1 MDEPLLTSLCS
12 ICYIDPP
19 KYTCPR
25 CLAETCSL
33 TCSKRHKIWSSC
45 NGIRDPTVY
54 KPISEVAT
62 PAGIDHDYNF
72 IHSIEHGISR
82 SEKVLIEDLGL
93 VSREEL
99 NRARNGESEELWN
112 KRHKR
117 NNEPGEFCIQ
127 RETQE
132 RNIQILKAPKGM
144 RRSKENTT
152 TWNRKRKTI
161 DWQVEWFHHK
171 PGSERLLHKVWGNR
185 PISDQY
191 DMICEEERR
200 MKMTAEERRDL
211 KKRKAEETK
220 IRAIKRLKADSENN
234 FYSPPTFFQD
244 AQTTTWSLKLEHVL
258 ISDCIREDPILDSTS
273 RKYKFYIHRPL
284 TPASF
289 PKVIALVDPKKSL
302 TEILTDR
309 TIVEYPSIYV
319 FDVETSSLP
328 DEFMLEKDYLEITS
342 QKSPDRIS
350 KNCIQKTIHEATSTI
365 PNNSP
370 ESSSDTSDSSSRS
383 STDEEDIE
391 NDVD

>member
-1 MDEPLLTSLCS
+1 MGTNLFNDEPLLTSLCS

-33 TCSKRHKIWSSC
+33 PCSKRHKIWSSC

-72 IHSIEHGISR
+72 IHSIEH
-82 SEKVLIEDLGL
+82 EDLGL

-99 NRARNGESEELWN
+99 NRARNGENEELWN
-112 KRHKR
+112 KKHKR

-127 RETQE
+127 RVTQE

-144 RRSKENTT
+144 RRNKENTT

-161 DWQVEWFHHK
+161 DWQVEWFYHK

-191 DMICEEERR
+191 DTICEEERW
-200 MKMTAEERRDL
+200 MKMTVEERREL

-220 IRAIKRLKADSENN
+220 IRAIKKLKADSENN
-234 FYSPPTFFQD
+234 FYSPSTFLQD
-244 AQTTTWSLKLEHVL
+244 AQTMTWSLKLEHVVP
-258 ISDCIREDPILDSTS
+258 SDCIPEHPIPESTS
-273 RKYKFYIHRPL
+273 QKYKFYIHRPL

-289 PKVIALVDPKKSL
+289 PKVIALVDPRKSL

-319 FDVETSSLP
+319 FDIETSSLP
-328 DEFMLEKDYLEITS
+328 DEFMLEKDYLEITTQTS
-342 QKSPDRIS
+342 LNGMST
-350 KNCIQKTIHEATSTI
+350 NCVQKTIHEATSTI

-383 STDEEDIE
+383 SSDEEDIE
-391 NDVD
+391 NDVE